1 MQPPGAGMPLD
12 RLSISLE
19 YTTLSTAANGVLHTA
34 GESRDATPLWATLAF
49 TFVNSFGTGLVTS
62 GIYYLT
68 KSANG
73 YAFSDTENLWLAVA
87 IGVTYIL
94 GAKTA
99 GPLMRVMRRASPS
112 MTSRRF
118 LLLLIVV
125 MGLLCMIPP
134 ALSSMGVPPRSL
146 AGIIG
151 LGVLALVYSP
161 ASGMLWPTVESYVS
175 GGRRG
180 ETLRSAIGIW
190 NVVWSSAIPLSYWGM
205 SGLVESR
212 PIAAFLGLGFVH
224 LAAAALLLWFRREPA
239 PHLSEGHT
247 PHPPVYEQL
256 LAALRLMLP
265 VAYVMSSALGPILPG
280 VLAQLGVREAWRPII
295 GSAWL
300 VPRVLTFWVM
310 KQWHGWHGTWWTPI
324 IGGVLLLAGFAGSIL
339 APLNGESEVTIWL
352 IVGSLVFFGIGIAA
366 LYAAAIY
373 YAMEVGQAEVDAG
386 GTHEAL
392 IGVGYTLGPLCG
404 LGGVGLVSAHV
415 IEARYREAAVVALVV
430 LLVIAAGL
438 FGLRLNRRKPTP

>member
-1 MQPPGAGMPLD
+1 
-12 RLSISLE
+12 
-19 YTTLSTAANGVLHTA
+19 
-34 GESRDATPLWATLAF
+34 
-49 TFVNSFGTGLVTS
+49 
-62 GIYYLT
+62 
-68 KSANG
+68 
-73 YAFSDTENLWLAVA
+73 
-87 IGVTYIL
+87 
-94 GAKTA
+94 
-99 GPLMRVMRRASPS
+99 
-112 MTSRRF
+112 
-118 LLLLIVV
+118 
-125 MGLLCMIPP
+125 
-134 ALSSMGVPPRSL
+134 
-146 AGIIG
+146 
-151 LGVLALVYSP
+151 
-161 ASGMLWPTVESYVS
+161 
-175 GGRRG
+175 
-180 ETLRSAIGIW
+180 
-190 NVVWSSAIPLSYWGM
+190 M

-224 LAAAALLLWFRREPA
+224 LAAAALLLWFRKEPA
-239 PHLSEGHT
+239 PHVSEGHT

-324 IGGVLLLAGFAGSIL
+324 IGGVLLFAGFAGSIL
-339 APLNGESEVTIWL
+339 APLNGESDLTIWL

-438 FGLRLNRRKPTP
+438 FGLRLNRRKPAP